1 MVKPSEAIAQRR
13 RRLFAAAVAILAA
26 VLAFF
31 VAEPASNA
39 SVSSLEA
46 EATGLPSGSLIFSDD
61 AASGGRAIM
70 LYENGR
76 ATARFDGSVDRMAI
90 RARGDRC
97 EGAPHMVVE
106 VDGVQ
111 VSQVVNSTY
120 WADYSADITLPAGDH
135 TVTISYTNDHA
146 TASCDR
152 NLRVDRINLLAN
164 DPQPLP
170 PPPPPPA
177 VSNIYTASHEAESF
191 TVLEVGQAHVNT
203 NASGG

>member
-1 MVKPSEAIAQRR
+1 
-13 RRLFAAAVAILAA
+13 
-26 VLAFF
+26 
-31 VAEPASNA
+31 
-39 SVSSLEA
+39 
-46 EATGLPSGSLIFSDD
+46 
-61 AASGGRAIM
+61 
-70 LYENGR
+70 
-76 ATARFDGSVDRMAI
+76 
-90 RARGDRC
+90 
-97 EGAPHMVVE
+97 MVVE

-120 WADYSADITLPAGDH
+120 WADYSAGITLPAGNH

-170 PPPPPPA
+170 PPPPPA

-203 NASGG
+203 NASGC